1 MKEKR
6 TKTPQQIAALIC
18 VVILV
23 GMYIITFIAACLD
36 FPNSDR
42 LFAACLLAS
51 IGLPILIWVY
61 IQLYTITKQKRDA
74 AKSENEN
81 TQQDK

>member
-6 TKTPQQIAALIC
+6 TRTPQQIAALIC
-18 VVILV
+18 IVILI

-42 LFAACLLAS
+42 LFAVCLFAS

-61 IQLYTITKQKRDA
+61 IQLYTITKKKRDA